1 MNLMQSLK
9 QQATASVQVLAR
21 RYSSTARLSDVLS
34 RHLPQVMCI
43 DVGASYYPH
52 PQWRLMLS
60 SPGTRWIAVEPNVE
74 NIGYVHRWEWPC
86 QVSAVTTGL
95 SRQGG
100 LQTLYVTHVDS
111 GSSLLEPL
119 VPESQKHRFR
129 DLDYF
134 FPVRPRSIET
144 MTLLEV
150 IRASGD
156 AIPTFV
162 KLDTQGTELSILQ
175 GAEPAMAA
183 RQIVGIELE
192 STLLAQPVMQG
203 AGKFWEA
210 CRDLEALGFELLR
223 LKPIPG
229 TPRKA
234 HQHARANTF
243 LNECDAVFALRRDIA
258 RDLSVEHRTA
268 LLAFYLCNRLYDESH
283 DLLEN
288 DAAVRSALKGRG
300 CDVDRLDALI
310 DRLS

>member
-1 MNLMQSLK
+1 MSLMQSLR
-9 QQATASVQVLAR
+9 QQASASVQVLAR
-21 RYSSTARLSDVLS
+21 RYSATARLSEVLS
-34 RHLPQVMCI
+34 RHLPEVMCV

-60 SPGTRWIAVEPNVE
+60 SPRTRWIAVEPNVE

-100 LQTLYVTHVDS
+100 RQTLYVTHVDS
-111 GSSLLEPL
+111 GSSLLEPSI
-119 VPESQKHRFR
+119 PASQKHRFR
-129 DLDYF
+129 DLAYF
-134 FPVRPRSIET
+134 FPVQPRSIET

-150 IRASGD
+150 IRASGE

-162 KLDTQGTELSILQ
+162 KLDTQGTELSILH
-175 GAEPAMAA
+175 GAEPALAA

-192 STLLAQPVMQG
+192 STLLAEPVMQG

-210 CRDLEALGFELLR
+210 CRDLEALGFELLH

-229 TPRKA
+229 SPRRARK
-234 HQHARANTF
+234 HARANTF
-243 LNECDAVFALRRDIA
+243 LNECDAVFALRRDVA
-258 RDLSVEHRTA
+258 LGLSVEHRTA

-283 DLLEN
+283 DLLET
-288 DAAVRSALKGRG
+288 DVDMRAALKARG
-300 CDVDRLDALI
+300 CDVARLDALI
-310 DRLS
+310 DKLS